1 MKNVETQSIIKRF
14 RSIDDEPYQMWLEAY
29 AEYTSQHPA
38 PTATLRPE
46 QQKHVLIHVG
56 FL

>member
-1 MKNVETQSIIKRF
+1 MQKQIQLIKDLGAV
-14 RSIDDEPYQMWLEAY
+14 DDEPYQMWLEAY
-29 AEYTSQHPA
+29 AGYTSQHPA